1 MDNFVYFVIFVFF
14 VISSYMTSTEMPE
27 YIIRDCL
34 SIEDYAACLEMQRS
48 VWGFE
53 ALDITPLR
61 SFVITRRGGGFTLGA
76 FDNSGKLLGFAHAL
90 PAFDEKLRP
99 YYYSQMLA
107 VDPAMQNTGIGVS
120 LKLAQRERALKTG
133 IELMTWTFDPLQ
145 SRNAYFNL
153 VKLGGVIRNYM
164 VNYYGNQSTSVLHR
178 GLDTDRVLVQW
189 WMRSQ
194 RVIDAI
200 GGQHFKEKVGAII
213 EVPREIE
220 VIKRRDMEEA
230 RNWQLKVRT
239 EFQNRLGEGMFCVGL
254 ETDREGGSSRYLFIN
269 DPNE

>member
-1 MDNFVYFVIFVFF
+1 
-14 VISSYMTSTEMPE
+14 MTSPK
-27 YIIRDCL
+27 YIIRDCAT
-34 SIEDYAACLEMQRS
+34 IEDYAACLEMQRT

-53 ALDITPLR
+53 PLDITPLR

-76 FDNSGKLLGFAHAL
+76 FDKSGKLLGFAHAL
-90 PAFDEKLRP
+90 PAFDEKLRA

-107 VDPAMQNTGIGVS
+107 VDPALQNTGIGLR
-120 LKLAQRERALKTG
+120 LKLAQREHALKIG

-153 VKLGGVIRNYM
+153 AKLGGVIRNYM

-178 GLDTDRVLVQW
+178 GLDTDRVLIQW

-194 RVIDAI
+194 RVIDLI
-200 GGQHFKEKVGAII
+200 GGQDRAEKVEAIV

-220 VIKRRDMEEA
+220 AIKRRDLDEA
-230 RNWQLKVRT
+230 RNWQLRVRA
-239 EFQNRLGEGMFCVGL
+239 EFQNRLGEGLQCVGF
-254 ETDREGGSSRYLFIN
+254 ETDPSGGNSRYLFIN
-269 DPNE
+269 DDR

>member
-1 MDNFVYFVIFVFF
+1 
-14 VISSYMTSTEMPE
+14 MTSTDIPE
-27 YIIRDCL
+27 YIIRDCV

-53 ALDITPLR
+53 PLDITPLR

-76 FDNSGKLLGFAHAL
+76 FDKSERLLGFAHAL

-107 VDPAMQNTGIGVS
+107 VDPALQNSGIGVR
-120 LKLAQRERALKTG
+120 LKLAQREHALKAG

-178 GLDTDRVLVQW
+178 GLDTDRVLIQW
-189 WMRSQ
+189 WMRSR

-200 GGQHFKEKVGAII
+200 EGQHCREKVGAII

-220 VIKRRDMEEA
+220 AIKRRDLEEA
-230 RNWQLKVRT
+230 RNWQLRVRT
-239 EFQNRLGEGMFCVGL
+239 EFQNRLGEGLYCVGF
-254 ETDREGGSSRYLFIN
+254 ETGLVGGNSRYLFIN
-269 DPNE
+269 ETNEIDL

>member
-1 MDNFVYFVIFVFF
+1 MDD
-14 VISSYMTSTEMPE
+14 MTSTESPE
-27 YIIRDCL
+27 YLIRDCAT
-34 SIEDYAACLEMQRS
+34 IEDYAACLEMQRT

-53 ALDITPLR
+53 PLDITPLR

-76 FDNSGKLLGFAHAL
+76 FDRSGKLLGFAHAL

-107 VDPAMQNTGIGVS
+107 VDPALQNLGIGIS
-120 LKLAQRERALKTG
+120 LKLAQREHALKTG

-153 VKLGGVIRNYM
+153 ARLGGVIRHYM
-164 VNYYGNQSTSVLHR
+164 VNYYGNQSTSILHR
-178 GLDTDRVLVQW
+178 GLDTDRVLIQW
-189 WMRSQ
+189 WMRST

-200 GGQHFKEKVGAII
+200 NGQSRAEEVEAII

-220 VIKRRDMEEA
+220 AVKRRDLDEA
-230 RNWQLKVRT
+230 RNWQIRVRT
-239 EFQNRLGEGMFCVGL
+239 EFLNRLGEGLYCIGF
-254 ETDREGGSSRYLFIN
+254 ESDRMSGKSRYLFIK
-269 DPNE
+269 DELTL

>member
-1 MDNFVYFVIFVFF
+1 MDN
-14 VISSYMTSTEMPE
+14 MTPTENPE
-27 YIIRDCL
+27 YLIRQCT
-34 SIEDYAACLEMQRS
+34 SIEDYTACLEMQRS

-53 ALDITPLR
+53 ARDITPLR

-76 FDNSGKLLGFAHAL
+76 FDKSGKLLGFVHSL

-107 VDPAMQNTGIGVS
+107 VDPALQNKGIGVK
-120 LKLAQRERALKTG
+120 LKLAQREHALKTG

-178 GLDTDRVLVQW
+178 GLDTDRVLIQW
-189 WMRSQ
+189 RMSSR

-200 GGQHFKEKVGAII
+200 GGQHCAEKVEAVI

-220 VIKRRDMEEA
+220 AIKRRDLDEA
-230 RNWQLKVRT
+230 RNWQLRVRT
-239 EFQNRLGEGMFCVGL
+239 EFQNRLGEGLYCVGF
-254 ETDREGGSSRYLFIN
+254 ETDRMGGNSRYLFT
-269 DPNE
+269 NEANEIIL

>member
-1 MDNFVYFVIFVFF
+1 MDD
-14 VISSYMTSTEMPE
+14 MTSIESPE
-27 YIIRDCL
+27 YLIRDCAT
-34 SIEDYAACLEMQRS
+34 IEDYAACLEMQRT

-53 ALDITPLR
+53 PLDITPLR

-76 FDNSGKLLGFAHAL
+76 FDRSGKLLGFAHAL

-107 VDPAMQNTGIGVS
+107 VDPALQNSGIGIR
-120 LKLAQRERALKTG
+120 LKLAQREHALKTG

-153 VKLGGVIRNYM
+153 AKLGGVIRHYM
-164 VNYYGNQSTSVLHR
+164 VNYYGNQSTSILHR
-178 GLDTDRVLVQW
+178 GLDTDRVLIQW
-189 WMRSQ
+189 WMRSP

-200 GGQHFKEKVGAII
+200 NGQSRAEEVEAVI

-220 VIKRRDMEEA
+220 AVKRRDLDEA
-230 RNWQLKVRT
+230 RNWQIRVRT
-239 EFQNRLGEGMFCVGL
+239 EFLNRLGEGLYCIGF
-254 ETDREGGSSRYLFIN
+254 ESDRMSGKSRYLFIKET
-269 DPNE
+269 NEITL

>member
-1 MDNFVYFVIFVFF
+1 MDD
-14 VISSYMTSTEMPE
+14 MTSTESPE
-27 YIIRDCL
+27 YLIRDCAT
-34 SIEDYAACLEMQRS
+34 IEDYAACLEMQRT

-53 ALDITPLR
+53 PLDITPLR

-76 FDNSGKLLGFAHAL
+76 FDRSGKLLGFAHAL

-107 VDPAMQNTGIGVS
+107 VDPALQNLGIGIR
-120 LKLAQRERALKTG
+120 LKLAQREHALKTG

-153 VKLGGVIRNYM
+153 ARLGGVIRHYM
-164 VNYYGNQSTSVLHR
+164 VNYYGNQSTSILHR
-178 GLDTDRVLVQW
+178 GLDTDRVLIQW
-189 WMRSQ
+189 WMRST

-200 GGQHFKEKVGAII
+200 NGQSRAEEVEAII

-220 VIKRRDMEEA
+220 AVKRRDLDEA
-230 RNWQLKVRT
+230 RNWQIRVRT
-239 EFQNRLGEGMFCVGL
+239 EFLNRLGEGLYCIGF
-254 ETDREGGSSRYLFIN
+254 ESDRMSGKSRYLLIK
-269 DPNE
+269 DELTL